1 MVQFDSIRTFIP
13 LNIDWID
20 FNFRNFPDFFHHG
33 NFENLEKETQ
43 FVIRWLKQYPFVLS
57 ANFHGGAKVVNYPY
71 DASPNTKK
79 YSPGYS
85 ASPDDD
91 IFRMISKV
99 YSYSHTDMF
108 KGNYQCGDRFPDGM
122 LRFFN
127 HI

>member
-1 MVQFDSIRTFIP
+1 MIQFDSIRTFFP

-122 LRFFN
+122 LKFFN